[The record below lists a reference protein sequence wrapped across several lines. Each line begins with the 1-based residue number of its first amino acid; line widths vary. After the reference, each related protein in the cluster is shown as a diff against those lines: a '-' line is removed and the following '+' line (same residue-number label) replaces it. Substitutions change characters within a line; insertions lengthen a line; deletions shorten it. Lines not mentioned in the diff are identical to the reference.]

1 MSVIQFSGAS
11 PKDDN
16 SGSEK
21 EGTNIGLDTGSK
33 TLGGSMIKGSM
44 K

>member
-21 EGTNIGLDTGSK
+21 EGTNIILDTGLE
-33 TLGGSMIKGSM
+33 TLEGSMRKGSM